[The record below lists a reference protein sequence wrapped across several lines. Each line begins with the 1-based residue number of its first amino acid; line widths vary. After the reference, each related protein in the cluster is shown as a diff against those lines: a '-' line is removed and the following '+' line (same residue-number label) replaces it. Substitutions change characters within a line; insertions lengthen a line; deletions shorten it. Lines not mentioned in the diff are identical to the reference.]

1 MEQPEISREMI
12 WDTCMWV
19 SWRKRKHSYRLP
31 VRKLGEDEEEEKEEE
46 EEGEEEEE
54 EEEQRSEKLE

>member
-1 MEQPEISREMI
+1 
-12 WDTCMWV
+12 MWV

-31 VRKLGEDEEEEKEEE
+31 VRKVGKDEEEGKEEE